1 MRFLT
6 TSTGG
11 NGHPGSA
18 RVAALTFALA
28 PTDLANH
35 LACPHLTTLDLEV
48 AMGTRKAPQ
57 VPSSVTEALRQRGFE
72 HETAYVDHLRGS
84 RLDVVDLRD
93 QPVSFEGSA
102 ETLRVMRTGVSV
114 IVQAPLVAGSWGGRA
129 DILRRVE
136 RPSLLGSFSYEA
148 VDTKL
153 SAETKGGTIL
163 QLCTHAD
170 MLGVLQ
176 GAAPERFHVVT
187 PGQPFTIQ
195 TYRFDDYRAYY
206 RLIRARLEARAADAT
221 QAGTYP
227 DPVPQCDFCRW
238 WSECADR
245 RRADDHLS
253 LVAGISKSQISQLA
267 EWSVTTLESLGDF
280 TLPFPARP
288 SRGSIESLLR
298 VQAQARIQLQGRR
311 DRRVLHEALPVEPGL
326 GLCRLPAPSPGDIFL
341 DLEGDPFVG
350 DDGREYLFGYAIRG
364 DAGWEYRGRW
374 ALGSSEERAAFE
386 AFVDFVTDRQKTY
399 ADLHVFHYAPYE
411 PTALKRLMG
420 LYATRDDALD
430 RLLRGGIFI
439 DLYGIVRQ
447 SIRASIERYS
457 IKSLEPLYRFARQIP
472 LRDASAH
479 LRAAELVLELGGSE
493 LTPDTVAAIESYNRD
508 DCVSAGELRD
518 WLECVRTQ
526 ILATGQDVPRPV
538 PASPEPSEA
547 LNEHRLRVQELT
559 AHLLDGVVD
568 DPLQRSPEQ
577 RARYLL
583 APLLDFYRREDKSV
597 WWEFFRLADLPP
609 EDYLDEPQ
617 ALGDL
622 AFVERLSTTK
632 RGVPV
637 DRYSFPPQECEIWEA
652 ELYTAKDQK
661 FGKVVRLD
669 RDACIVEVKKPVART
684 DDHPPRVF
692 AHNRVNSGTLADS
705 LMRLGVWVAENGPD
719 GPGSAHRAARD
730 LLLNAAP
737 RLVPCET
744 WEPDPGEM
752 LERRARRLVR
762 ALDSG
767 VLPVQG
773 PPGSGKTYLGARMI
787 CELVAAGRKVAVT
800 GPSHKV
806 IRNLL
811 DAVLAAA
818 AEGKQ
823 TVRVVQKVR
832 DADVDSAPP
841 FRQETE
847 NGPALDALR
856 AGQADV
862 LGGTAWLWAR
872 EAAADIAD
880 VLFVDEAGQMSLANT
895 LAVAQAA
902 RSLVLLGDPQQLEQV
917 VQGCHPDGTAVSA
930 LHHALAGAQTLP
942 DDRGLFLPETWRMH
956 PRICAF
962 TSEVFYEGRLSARAE
977 LTRQRLERAGD
988 LDGAGLWLLPVDHE
1002 GNQNSAPEE
1011 VDAVAALVSR
1021 LLGAGWVNAEGVRAA
1036 VDMDDILIVAPY
1048 NAHVFAIR
1056 DRLPGARV
1064 GTVDRFQGQEAP
1076 IVIYS
1081 MAASS
1086 PADAPRG
1093 MEFLYSLNRLNVATS
1108 RARCAVVLVA
1118 NPRLFA
1124 PDCRSPRQMRLAN
1137 ALCRFRELSMETAP
1151 VRRDLAAVSS

>member
-1 MRFLT
+1 MAELT
-6 TSTGG
+6 L
-11 NGHPGSA
+11 
-18 RVAALTFALA
+18 ALS

-48 AMGTRKAPQ
+48 AMGMRKAPH
-57 VPSSVTEALRQRGFE
+57 VPSSVTEALRQRGLE
-72 HETAYVDHLRGS
+72 HETAYVEHLRGAG
-84 RLDVVDLRD
+84 LDVVDLRD
-93 QPVSFEGSA
+93 KPMTPEGSA
-102 ETLRVMRTGVSV
+102 ETLRVMRTGVAV
-114 IVQAPLVAGSWGGRA
+114 MVQAPLVAGSWGGRA

-136 RPSLLGSFSYEA
+136 RPSGLGSFSYEPA
-148 VDTKL
+148 DTKL
-153 SAETKGGTIL
+153 SGETKGGTIL
-163 QLCTHAD
+163 QLCAYAG
-170 MLGVLQ
+170 LLEALQ
-176 GAAPERFHVVT
+176 GAPPERFHVVT
-187 PGQPFTIQ
+187 PGEPFETQ
-195 TYRFDDYRAYY
+195 TYRLDDFRAYY
-206 RLIRARLEARAADAT
+206 RLVRRRLEARTSDPKPAH
-221 QAGTYP
+221 TYP

-253 LVAGISKSQISQLA
+253 LVAGISKSQIAQLA
-267 EWSVTTLESLGDF
+267 EWSVTTLASLGDL
-280 TLPFPARP
+280 TLPFPAKP

-311 DRRVLHEALPVEPGL
+311 DGRVLHEALPVEPGL
-326 GLCRLPAPSPGDIFL
+326 GLCRLPVPSPGDIFL

-350 DDGREYLFGYAIRG
+350 DDGRDTSSATRFEATVVGRYH
-364 DAGWEYRGRW
+364 GRW

-386 AFVDFVTDRQKTY
+386 AFVDVVTDRQKSY
-399 ADLHVFHYAPYE
+399 PDLHVFHYAPYE

-420 LYATRDDALD
+420 LYATREDALD

-439 DLYGIVRQ
+439 DLYGIIRQ
-447 SIRASIERYS
+447 SIRASVERYS
-457 IKSLEPLYRFARQIP
+457 IKSLEPLYGFARQIP
-472 LRDASAH
+472 LRDASSH

-518 WLECVRTQ
+518 WLEGVRAH
-526 ILATGQDVPRPV
+526 LATAGHEVPRPL

-547 LNEHRLRVQELT
+547 LNEHRLRVQALT
-559 AHLLDGVVD
+559 ARLLDGVVD
-568 DPLQRSPEQ
+568 ERIQRSPEQ
-577 RARYLL
+577 QARYLL
-583 APLLDFYRREDKSV
+583 AHLLDFYRREDKSV

-609 EDYLDEPQ
+609 EDYLDDPQ

-622 AFVERLSTTK
+622 SFVERLSMTK
-632 RGVPV
+632 RGVAV
-637 DRYSFPPQECEIWEA
+637 DRYSFPPQECEIRLVD
-652 ELYTAKDQK
+652 LYTAKDQK
-661 FGKVVRLD
+661 FGEVVRLD
-669 RDACIVEVKKPVART
+669 RDTRIVDVKKPVARAN
-684 DDHPPRVF
+684 DHPWRVF
-692 AHNRVNSGTLADS
+692 AHNRVESRVLADS
-705 LMRLGVWVAENGPD
+705 LMRLGEWVAGHGLDSPD
-719 GPGSAHRAARD
+719 AAHRAARD
-730 LLLNAAP
+730 LLLNSAP
-737 RLVPCET
+737 RLL
-744 WEPDPGEM
+744 PGEPWDANAGET
-752 LERRARRLVR
+752 LQNRARRLAH
-762 ALDSG
+762 ALDRG

-823 TVRVVQKVR
+823 TVRLVQKVR
-832 DADVDSAPP
+832 DEDVDSAAP

-856 AGQADV
+856 AGEADV

-872 EAAADIAD
+872 EDAADIAD
-880 VLFVDEAGQMSLANT
+880 ALFVDEAGQMSLANT
-895 LAVAQAA
+895 LAVAQGA

-930 LHHALAGAQTLP
+930 LHRVLAGAQTLP

-962 TSEVFYEGRLSARAE
+962 TSEVFYEGRLRARAE
-977 LTRQRLERAGD
+977 LARQRIEGAGD

-1002 GNQNSAPEE
+1002 SNQNTAPEE
-1011 VDAVAALVSR
+1011 VDAVVALVSR
-1021 LLGAGWVNAEGVRAA
+1021 LLGARWVNADGVRAA
-1036 VDMDDILIVAPY
+1036 VRLDHILIVAPY

-1081 MAASS
+1081 MATSS

-1118 NPRLFA
+1118 SPRLFA

-1137 ALCRFRELSMETAP
+1137 ALCRYRELADE
-1151 VRRDLAAVSS
+1151 VQ